1 MKLYPIKK
9 CKKGCEADVVAET
22 AVLQQR
28 GRRGRPTVIRAKQI
42 HHYRERDGAR
52 FWHWSDQKVVRI

>member
-1 MKLYPIKK
+1 MKLYPIKR

-22 AVLQQR
+22 AMIEAVRSGQR
-28 GRRGRPTVIRAKQI
+28 KRAKQV
-42 HHYRERDGAR
+42 HHYRQRDEAR